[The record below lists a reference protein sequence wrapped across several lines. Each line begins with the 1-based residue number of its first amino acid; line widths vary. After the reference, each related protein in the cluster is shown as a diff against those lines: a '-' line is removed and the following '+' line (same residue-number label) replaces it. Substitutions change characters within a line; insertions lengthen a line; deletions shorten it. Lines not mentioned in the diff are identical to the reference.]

1 MRGRGSERAERALR
15 GSGGAGVARSSWARA
30 RERAVRGLATP
41 GRLLALAV
49 AGLSAS
55 GREREWGSLGSR
67 RERTGE
73 RRELG
78 RGVCWARR
86 GGES

>member
-1 MRGRGSERAERALR
+1 MATLGS
-15 GSGGAGVARSSWARA
+15 
-30 RERAVRGLATP
+30 
-41 GRLLALAV
+41 LLALAV

-86 GGES
+86 GGGKLGPRGKKGWAGVWAGLGWFQGVGLV